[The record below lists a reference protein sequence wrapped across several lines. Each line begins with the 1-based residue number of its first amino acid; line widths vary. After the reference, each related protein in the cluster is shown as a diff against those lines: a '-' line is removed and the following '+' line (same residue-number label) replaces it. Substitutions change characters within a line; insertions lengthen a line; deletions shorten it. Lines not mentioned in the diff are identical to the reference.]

1 MHEIDALRERARRYD
16 AAFGRQRFVPTD
28 YKSRSTPLRL
38 KEIKL
43 AGFKSFVD
51 PTHIPIPGQIVGV
64 VGPNGCG
71 KSNVIDAVRWV
82 RGESSARHLRGE
94 TMQDVIFNGAG
105 DRKPGNRASVE
116 LLFDNSMGK
125 ASGEW
130 ASYGEIAIR
139 RVLEREGQSEYYIN
153 GMHVRRRDVADL
165 FLGTGVG
172 ARAYGIIEQGMI
184 SQIIEAKPEELRV
197 FLEEAAGVSKYRERR
212 RETELRIG
220 DTRDN
225 LLRVTDIREELG
237 KQLEHLQEQAEV
249 AQRYREL
256 QDALNNTH
264 QLLWLVKKSEAAAQ
278 RNRLSRD
285 LERNTIEVD
294 AELARLRDAEKRAE
308 ELRVRFYAASDVV
321 AGAQGEFFQ
330 ASSEVARIEQQ
341 LQYLRDSR
349 GRVEAQLAQVLADLA
364 SGAAKQAQSV
374 TGRDEWQSKL
384 ADATGKLERLMVRV
398 AAEAERVPV
407 AEAAFRDAQRAVD
420 TLRSELAR
428 VEQDLQVAGTRR
440 EHADKLLLQLE
451 SRAVRLT
458 QEQAALVA
466 PDDATLSAHRDELA
480 RFEAELQE
488 LRSALEQHEAELPG
502 REQSTREGQQAVDA
516 TQTRVTAL
524 DARRA
529 ALQAL
534 QARLAR
540 GEHIKDW
547 LERHGLDAQRRL
559 WQGLR
564 IEQGWEDALEAV
576 LDERLNAV
584 AVDRL
589 EAGQSW
595 WSEHPPARLAIFS
608 AENGSHPAAAEPWRG
623 LQPLGA
629 YVSCLDQAVA
639 NVIAEWLD
647 GVYVIDSIQ
656 GALATREELPLGALL
671 VTREGHLFTR
681 HGVNFHAPDSELHG
695 VLSRQREIDQI
706 GTEMEAEQV
715 VLADRRRI
723 AEDRETQLATLRN
736 RIASLRS
743 EIDGTQERAHALEL
757 EILRLSEQAD
767 RTTQRGQQIAL
778 ELTEIES
785 QAAQESGHK
794 QSAEVSCGELQAARA
809 DLRERLN
816 DAEMAF
822 RSAERALGEQRL
834 ALQEAEKE
842 SQAAVFDQRTCT
854 QRIEDLEAQLRTL
867 DEQQRRYVQTRSH
880 LDEELARF
888 DEAPLAAE
896 LQTALEARTRH
907 EQDLA
912 RVRDEQQGLEHS
924 LRETEQERLTSEQRL
939 NPLRD
944 RINDLRLKEQEA
956 RLTEEQYE
964 RQLIDQSADQEALR
978 AQLEKGVRSSHL
990 TSEITRLGEEIAA
1003 LGAVNL
1009 AALEELTTARERK
1022 VYLDTQ
1028 AADLEQALETLENAI
1043 RHIDRETRELLSKTF
1058 EEVNR
1063 HFGEMFPSLFGG
1075 GTARL
1080 VMTGEEILDS
1090 GIQVIAQPPG
1100 KRNSSIH
1107 LLSGGEKALTALSLI
1122 FSMFQLNPAPF
1133 CLLDEVDAPLDDSN
1147 TLRFCSLVKKMAAET
1162 QFMFISHNKLTM
1174 EIAEQLVG
1182 VTMQELGVSRVVA
1195 VDIEEALK
1203 LTEKQAA

>member
-1 MHEIDALRERARRYD
+1 
-16 AAFGRQRFVPTD
+16 
-28 YKSRSTPLRL
+28 LRL

-82 RGESSARHLRGE
+82 LGESSARHLRGE

-116 LLFDNSMGK
+116 LLFDNSLGK
-125 ASGEW
+125 AAGEW

-225 LLRVTDIREELG
+225 LLRVTDIREELA

-249 AQRYREL
+249 AQKYREL
-256 QDALNNTH
+256 QDTLNNTH
-264 QLLWLVKKSEAAAQ
+264 QLLWLVKKNEAAAQ
-278 RNRLSRD
+278 RNRLARE
-285 LERNTIEVD
+285 LERTTTDVD
-294 AELARLRDAEKRAE
+294 AELARLRDAERRAE

-330 ASSEVARIEQQ
+330 ASSEVARIEQL
-341 LQYLRDSR
+341 LQHLRDSR
-349 GRVEAQLAQVLADLA
+349 GRVESQLAQVIADQEA
-364 SGAAKQAQSV
+364 GAARQTQS
-374 TGRDEWQSKL
+374 TASRDEWQSKL
-384 ADATGKLERLMVRV
+384 VLAAGQLERLMVRV
-398 AAEAERVPV
+398 ASETERVPL
-407 AEAAFRDAQRAVD
+407 AEAAFRDAQRGVS
-420 TLRSELAR
+420 TLRDELAK
-428 VEQDLQVAGTRR
+428 VEQDLQVEGTRG
-440 EHADKLLLQLE
+440 EHAEKLLQQLE
-451 SRAVRLT
+451 ARAVRLT

-466 PDDATLSAHRDELA
+466 PDDATLSAHRLDLTGLEDEL
-480 RFEAELQE
+480 RE
-488 LRSALEQHEAELPG
+488 LRAALEQHAAELPG
-502 REQSTREGQQAVDA
+502 REQSTREGQQSADA
-516 TQTRVTAL
+516 TATRVTSL

-529 ALQAL
+529 ALEAL

-547 LERHGLDAQRRL
+547 LERHGLDGQRRL
-559 WQGLR
+559 WQGMR

-576 LDERLNAV
+576 LAERLNAV

-595 WSEHPPARLAIFS
+595 WSENPPARLAIFS
-608 AENGSHPAAAEPWRG
+608 VANGAGAPAGESWQG
-623 LQPLGA
+623 LQPLSA
-629 YVSCLDQAVA
+629 SVSCLDAAVSS
-639 NVIAEWLD
+639 VTAEWLNA
-647 GVYVIDSIQ
+647 VYVVESIQ
-656 GALATREELPLGALL
+656 GALEARAELPLGAML
-671 VTREGHLFTR
+671 VTREGHVFTR
-681 HGVNFHAPDSELHG
+681 HGVNFHAPDNELHG

-706 GTEMEAEQV
+706 MAEIAAEQV

-723 AEDRETQLATLRN
+723 ADEREAELAALRN

-743 EIDGTQERAHALEL
+743 EIDATQERAHALEL

-767 RTTQRGQQIAL
+767 RVTQRGQQVAL
-778 ELTEIES
+778 ELTEIAS
-785 QAAQESGHK
+785 QAAQENEHK
-794 QSAEVSCGELQAARA
+794 QAAQATCAQLQKVRFE
-809 DLRERLN
+809 LRERLSS
-816 DAEMAF
+816 AEAGF
-822 RSAERALGEQRL
+822 RSAEHALQEQRL

-842 SQAAVFDQRTCT
+842 SQAAVFEQRTCS
-854 QRIEDLEAQLRTL
+854 QRIEDLDAQLQAL
-867 DEQQRRYVQTRSH
+867 DEQQVRFAQTRAQ
-880 LDEELARF
+880 LDQELARF
-888 DEAPLAAE
+888 DEGPLAAD
-896 LQTALEARTRH
+896 LQTALDARTRH
-907 EQDLA
+907 EQNLA
-912 RVRDEQQGLEHS
+912 QVRDEQQGLEHS

-939 NPLRD
+939 NPLRE

-956 RLTEEQYE
+956 RLTEEQFE
-964 RQLIDQSADQEALR
+964 RQLVEQSADQEALR

-990 TSEITRLGEEIAA
+990 TSEISRLGDEIAA

-1009 AALEELTTARERK
+1009 AALEELTGARERK
-1022 VYLDTQ
+1022 VYLDAQ
-1028 AADLEQALETLENAI
+1028 AADLEQALETLESAI

-1075 GTARL
+1075 GSARL
-1080 VMTGEEILDS
+1080 VMTGEEILDA
-1090 GIQVIAQPPG
+1090 GIQVVAQPPG